1 MSTPLLNGVITPL
14 ITPFRGGEIDYLAFD
29 HLVKWQVEQGIAGL
43 LLHNL
48 TGEGPTLSA
57 SERRALISRAVQLN
71 RGRAVI
77 IVQTGTYSTETTI
90 RQTEEAHELG
100 ADFALVV
107 QPYYNRPT
115 QKGIIHHFEQI
126 ARATRIPLIL
136 DNDPQHAGVAM
147 KVETIETLLQI
158 TNIVGI
164 LKDTSDARTAPSP
177 YEAIFGRPLH
187 MTGGETNSPL
197 MHRQRACCI
206 SPVANVIPD
215 LIVRMQLLGQEG
227 DATGFGVQLKRIIE
241 LAAALENGGDVAW
254 LKYAVSCLR
263 GIDNAVRLPLTPVD
277 PEAARSIERSLRS
290 LRVLRRQRF
299 ASSLV
304 QEARVARAVLQ
315 PAISAE
321 ALISKS
327 YSSIL

>member
-14 ITPFRGGEIDYLAFD
+14 ITPFRAGEIDYLAFD

-43 LLHNL
+43 LLHSL
-48 TGEGPTLSA
+48 AGEGPTLSA
-57 SERRALISRAVQLN
+57 SEWRALISRAVQLN

-90 RQTEEAHELG
+90 RQTEKAHELG

-126 ARATRIPLIL
+126 AHATRIPIIL
-136 DNDPQHAGVAM
+136 DNDPQHAGVAL
-147 KVETIETLLQI
+147 KDETIETLLQI
-158 TNIVGI
+158 PNIFGI
-164 LKDTSDARTAPSP
+164 LEDTSDARTAQSP
-177 YEAIFGRPLH
+177 YQAIFGRPLH
-187 MTGGETNSPL
+187 MTGGETSSPL
-197 MHRQRACCI
+197 THQQRACCI
-206 SPVANVIPD
+206 SPMANVIPD
-215 LIVRMQLLGQEG
+215 LTARMHQLRQEG
-227 DATGFGVQLKRIIE
+227 DATGFGAQMKRIIE
-241 LAAALENGGDVAW
+241 LANALENGGDVAS

-263 GIDNAVRLPLTPVD
+263 GIDNAVRLPLTRVN
-277 PEAARSIERSLRS
+277 PEAARSIERALRG
-290 LRVLRRQRF
+290 LRVLRRRRY

-304 QEARVARAVLQ
+304 QEARVARAGLQ

-321 ALISKS
+321 ALISKLH
-327 YSSIL
+327 SSIL

>member
-14 ITPFRGGEIDYLAFD
+14 ITPFRAGEIDYLAFD
-29 HLVKWQVEQGIAGL
+29 HLVRWQVEQGIAGL
-43 LLHNL
+43 LLHSL

-57 SERRALISRAVQLN
+57 SEWRALISRAVQLN

-126 ARATRIPLIL
+126 ARATRVPIVL
-136 DNDPQHAGVAM
+136 DNDPQHAGIAL
-147 KVETIETLLQI
+147 KDETIETLQQI
-158 TNIVGI
+158 PNIVGI
-164 LKDTSDARTAPSP
+164 LEDTSDARTAPSP
-177 YEAIFGRPLH
+177 YQAIFGRPLH
-187 MTGGETNSPL
+187 MTGGETSSPL
-197 MHRQRACCI
+197 AHRQRACCI

-215 LIVRMQLLGQEG
+215 LIVRMRQLCQEG
-227 DATGFGVQLKRIIE
+227 DATGFDARMKRVIE
-241 LAAALENGGDVAW
+241 LANTLDNGGDVAS

-263 GIDNAVRLPLTPVD
+263 GINNAVRLPLTPVN
-277 PEAARSIERSLRS
+277 PEAARSIERALRR
-290 LRVLRRQRF
+290 LRVLRRRRY
-299 ASSLV
+299 ASPLV
-304 QEARVARAVLQ
+304 QEARVARAGLQ

-321 ALISKS
+321 ALISKLHP
-327 YSSIL
+327 SIL